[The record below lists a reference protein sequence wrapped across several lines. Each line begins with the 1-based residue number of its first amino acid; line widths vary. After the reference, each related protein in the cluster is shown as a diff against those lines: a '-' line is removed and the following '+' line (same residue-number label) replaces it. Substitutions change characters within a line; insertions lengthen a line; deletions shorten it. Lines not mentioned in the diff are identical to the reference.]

1 MSDLIS
7 RSELIMR
14 LSDYALQESPNDNES
29 TGEQRISKMIYDAIQ
44 NCISCVEEQP
54 TAYSIDEVVRELEIE
69 RKTANNTYNSFNMDV
84 DLGRVFGL
92 EKAIEIVKHGGI
104 SDDVCEWKQDNMCE
118 KVYRVCGGCFTSAYQ
133 KDFKFCPY
141 CGKKIKVVE

>member
-1 MSDLIS
+1 
-7 RSELIMR
+7 MR
-14 LSDYALQESPNDNES
+14 LIDADSIRGCAKYIKTNEKFEPYIMIDDLAKLLD
-29 TGEQRISKMIYDAIQ
+29 EQQ
-44 NCISCVEEQP
+44 
-54 TAYSIDEVVRELEIE
+54 TAYDIGKVVKELEE
-69 RKTANNTYNSFNMDV
+69 RTDFLKNCTKYGNKNAKQQAESYSTMMMYEIADLV
-84 DLGRVFGL
+84 DDL
-92 EKAIEIVKHGGI
+92 IEIVKHGGV